1 MAQPKVGRSVED
13 LEDAVLRRV
22 LWVTVRAAS
31 EEGNGKPVNLEQL
44 SAELLSEG
52 RPALLSRD
60 LLERVLMERLST
72 LFARS
77 EPPFLYLVNC
87 YRRAYLENRKAQTM
101 KDKATL
107 AVIQDALQQ
116 VKELAVSYSVLMLVH
131 EKDNMFPQP
140 LEASL
145 SPNSLLLASLLAEGT
160 SSSAFY
166 ATSGGV
172 EPLPSGFFERLLK
185 RFEDEPEGFRTT
197 FGLLYKDLQNIVM
210 KLSPLGPFQ
219 RCIRTLIML
228 VSHPPLA
235 KVLVEHKMWGP
246 DSDHVNGR
254 VLEVSSI
261 LGPFFHISVIPD
273 HPAFGT
279 GEPNVR

>member
-1 MAQPKVGRSVED
+1 MAQPKVGRSLVD

-22 LWVTVRAAS
+22 LLVTVRPGS
-31 EEGNGKPVNLEQL
+31 EVGHGLPIYLEL
-44 SAELLSEG
+44 LAAELMSED
-52 RPALLSRD
+52 RAALLSRD

-72 LFARS
+72 LYDGS

-87 YRRAYLENRKAQTM
+87 YRRAFSEGRKAQNM
-101 KDKATL
+101 KDKAAL

-116 VKELAVSYSVLMLVH
+116 VKDLAVSYSVLMLVH
-131 EKDNMFPQP
+131 VKDNMFPQP

-145 SPNSLLLASLLAEGT
+145 SPNSLLLASLLAEG
-160 SSSAFY
+160 SSSSGYF
-166 ATSGGV
+166 ATGSGV
-172 EPLPSGFFERLLK
+172 EPLPSGFFEGLLK
-185 RFEDEPEGFRTT
+185 RFEDEPEGFRAT
-197 FGLLYKDLQNIVM
+197 FEHLYKDLQNIVM

-219 RCIRTLIML
+219 RCIRTLVML

-235 KVLVEHKMWGP
+235 KVLVEHPMWCPKGN
-246 DSDHVNGR
+246 HVNGR

-273 HPAFGT
+273 HPVFGS